1 MTRYPR
7 TSIASGGSLLGHS
20 RNHLVQARAWAAARS
35 ALYRLFD
42 RGQSRVKKLCDVN
55 HTVGMSL
62 AQLNSM
68 LEQLPSNPTMLQA
81 WG

>member
-1 MTRYPR
+1 MAW
-7 TSIASGGSLLGHS
+7 S
-20 RNHLVQARAWAAARS
+20 RAWRTNPKPS
-35 ALYRLFD
+35 PSPNPDPKPNTSLNPNPNPNRD
-42 RGQSRVKKLCDVN
+42 PKPNPDQ
-55 HTVGMSL
+55 GMSL